1 MSFWWIIQATTKNG
15 KIMKSNKI
23 YIFLV
28 MLVAT
33 LTTTACFDDQGTDT
47 FYGGNQVEFNAGNL
61 PNGLI
66 SSFVRLNATQT
77 DNVDVQVNRVST
89 SGTSAVTVN
98 VEVDPT
104 STAVEGVHYR
114 LASKSL
120 TIPAG
125 EFTAKLPVTVL
136 TGNIDPSE
144 TPNLVLKITSAT
156 GVEISSN
163 YGKLTVAI
171 RVICPSDLKST
182 YTVFWEKLQL
192 GDGKGGAGQTR
203 TNFVITT
210 ADKVIITQVSAGL
223 YQMDD
228 MSFGMYPG
236 IYTEARPIGRMREN
250 CTKITGLS
258 SNTDQFGDSFTITGT
273 VNTDGK
279 LKITWSNTYG
289 DGGTII
295 LTKI

>member
-1 MSFWWIIQATTKNG
+1 
-15 KIMKSNKI
+15 MKSNKI
-23 YIFLV
+23 YIFLG

-33 LTTTACFDDQGTDT
+33 LTATACFDDQGTET

-61 PNGLI
+61 PNGLA
-66 SSFVRLNATQT
+66 SSFVRRNASQT
-77 DNVDVQVNRVST
+77 DNVDIQVNRVST
-89 SGTSAVTVN
+89 SGAAAITVN
-98 VEVDPT
+98 VEADPT

-114 LASKSL
+114 LASKSI

-156 GVEISSN
+156 GAEVSSN

-171 RVICPSDLKST
+171 RVICPSDLGGT
-182 YTVFWEKLQL
+182 YSVFWEKLQT
-192 GDGKGGAGQTR
+192 GDGSGGPDQIA
-203 TNFVITT
+203 TNFVISAANTISMVQT
-210 ADKVIITQVSAGL
+210 ATGVYT
-223 YQMDD
+223 MDD

-236 IYTEARPIGRMREN
+236 IYGVAEPTGRISDN
-250 CTKITGLS
+250 CGKLTGAA
-258 SNTDQFGDSFTITGT
+258 SNLDQYDDPFTINGVINDNGT
-273 VNTDGK
+273 
-279 LKITWSNTYG
+279 ITLMWSNTWG
-289 DGGTII
+289 DSGTVV

>member
-1 MSFWWIIQATTKNG
+1 
-15 KIMKSNKI
+15 MKSNKI

-33 LTTTACFDDQGTDT
+33 LTTTACFDDQGTET

-61 PNGLI
+61 PNGI
-66 SSFVRLNATQT
+66 TSSFVRLTAAQT
-77 DNVDVQVNRVST
+77 DNVDIQVNRVST
-89 SGTSAVTVN
+89 SGTTAITVN
-98 VEVDPT
+98 VEADPT

-114 LASKSL
+114 LASKSI

-125 EFTAKLPVTVL
+125 EFTVKLPVTVL

-182 YTVFWEKLQL
+182 YTVFWERLQL
-192 GDGKGGAGQTR
+192 GDGDGGADQTF
-203 TNFVITT
+203 TDFVIAA

-236 IYTEARPIGRMREN
+236 LYSDAKPTGRMRDN
-250 CTKITGLS
+250 CTKLTGLS
-258 SNTDQFGDSFTITGT
+258 SNIDRFQDPFTITGT

-279 LKITWSNTYG
+279 LKITWSNTWG
-289 DGGTII
+289 DGGTVI
-295 LTKI
+295 LTKV